1 MAFEDRLS
9 QEDRDR
15 IGVDTFYNLLQTIV
29 GFMRREGLN
38 REEILKEIEFK
49 NSHIFQNAI
58 DRGDRVVLFTAHY
71 SNLGASPHCS
81 CSKI

>member
-1 MAFEDRLS
+1 LRGIAKVAYKFDRKHNHIINANLKLAFEDRLS

-49 NSHIFQNAI
+49 ILIYFPKCY
-58 DRGDRVVLFTAHY
+58 R
-71 SNLGASPHCS
+71 
-81 CSKI
+81 